1 MVDARMKHDRFIRRV
16 LWVSVAFNILG
27 TLAFLFPATVG
38 QLSGFPVPVPRL
50 YGWILAS
57 MVLMFGGAY
66 AWLALQPAINRPLL
80 VLGAISKAAVFC
92 VFLTCWLLGDIPLL
106 GVVGA
111 SGDLVLAALF
121 AWWLIRVS

>member
-1 MVDARMKHDRFIRRV
+1 MKSERLIRTI
-16 LWVSVAFNILG
+16 LWVSVAFNFVG
-27 TLAFLFPATVG
+27 ALAFLFPDTIG

-66 AWLALQPAINRPLL
+66 AWLATQLQINRPLL
-80 VLGAISKAAVFC
+80 AFGATSKALVFC
-92 VFLTCWLLGDIPLL
+92 VFLACWLLGDVPFV

-111 SGDLVLAALF
+111 SGDLVLSGLF
-121 AWWLIRVS
+121 FSWLWKSNHR